1 MQTILLLLLLV
12 AAAGL
17 GYYLYLK
24 KTDAARADAL
34 QAKVEEEVAS
44 LEQKAKDQVDKWTK
58 K

>member
-1 MQTILLLLLLV
+1 MQTLFILLLL
-12 AAAGL
+12 AAAVGL

-34 QAKVEEEVAS
+34 QAKVEQEVEEV
-44 LEQKAKDQVDKWTK
+44 EQKVKEQVDKWTK